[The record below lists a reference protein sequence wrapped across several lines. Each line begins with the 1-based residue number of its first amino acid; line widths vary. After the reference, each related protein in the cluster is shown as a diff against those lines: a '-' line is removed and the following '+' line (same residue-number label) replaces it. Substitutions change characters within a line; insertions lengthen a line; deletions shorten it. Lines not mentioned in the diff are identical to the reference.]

1 MKWLIKTNSRETSVT
16 MFLMAMLLVSSM
28 TFREYAHFIDHAHHA
43 HGSPGTAETS
53 YDHDAKFHYLTEAL
67 LTIEPPCWHDKL
79 VMVIPPLSEK
89 NPFAAPRFLPDTR
102 APPVSV

>member
-28 TFREYAHFIDHAHHA
+28 TFREYAHFIDHA